1 MCTQVEKNLN
11 TTIPGS
17 PSSRNCLKDRLRAA
31 AFTTSNVQVPLPQ
44 CSGSCS
50 AFFLKVVRPFLLS
63 TVCEF
68 CGARTVLLKLLGPV
82 AAIFSASFPQ
92 RVPMRM
98 PVLFFCY
105 SLPTP
110 QSPPLLG
117 VGPLKS
123 DHQKIMFMND
133 QKIKYI
139 QYLIN
144 FSINREPFIFL
155 MIRFSF
161 F

>member
-1 MCTQVEKNLN
+1 MKISRNKLQTAFPSRLIQNESHVHTGRKNLN

-68 CGARTVLLKLLGPV
+68 CGARTVLLKLLGP
-82 AAIFSASFPQ
+82 AAASCSAFFPQ
-92 RVPMRM
+92 QVPMRM
-98 PVLFFCY
+98 PVIFFCY

-110 QSPPLLG
+110 HSPPLLG

-123 DHQKIMFMND
+123 DHQKKIMFMND
-133 QKIKYI
+133 QT
-139 QYLIN
+139 N
-144 FSINREPFIFL
+144 
-155 MIRFSF
+155 
-161 F
+161 